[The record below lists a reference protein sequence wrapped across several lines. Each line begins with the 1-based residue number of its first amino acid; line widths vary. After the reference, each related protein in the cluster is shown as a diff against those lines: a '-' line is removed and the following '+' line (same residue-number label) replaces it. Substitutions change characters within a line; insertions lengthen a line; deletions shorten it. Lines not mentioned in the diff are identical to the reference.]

1 MFKFTGFTQKANNAV
16 NAAIAQASSLG
27 HTYVGSEHLLC
38 GLLREGSVMA
48 YAQMRKSGASCEA
61 ITAKLLETVGRGSR
75 TELSPE
81 NFTPKARRIL
91 ENALME
97 SKLSGLPQADTEQ
110 ILLCILKE
118 QECYAFRFLKQADC
132 DLESLLRELSGITAE
147 IAEYQTRK
155 QQKQTR
161 TPNLDKYGRDLTR
174 LAKERR
180 LDPVIGR
187 EKELARVT
195 QILARRMKNNPCLI
209 GDAGVGK
216 TAIAEGLAQKIAAG
230 DVPEVLRQ
238 KRVIAL
244 DLPLMVAGAKY
255 RGDFEERMKS
265 VMEEVAHSGNVVIFI
280 DEIHTLIGTGA
291 AEGAV
296 DASNLLKPQL
306 ARGEFQ
312 MIGATTTE
320 EYRRYIEKDQALE
333 RRFQSV
339 LVPEP
344 DEAAAVSILE
354 GLKDRYESFHH
365 VFVTRGAI
373 EAAVRL
379 SIRYL
384 PEHRLPDKAID
395 LMDEACSRAGM
406 KPCREECGSLPE
418 VTAEDIAAVL
428 SLSTGIDA
436 GRFSEDESA
445 MLMRLEETLHRRVAG
460 QERAVSAVAK
470 AIRRNRAGLREPKRP
485 IGSFLFIGPTGVG
498 KTELAKALAEALFGT
513 EESLTSIDMTEYAE
527 PGSVAK
533 LIGSPPGY
541 VGYDDAGGLTEKIR
555 RRPYSVVLFDEI
567 EKAHPD
573 VLNLLLQLLDEGRL
587 TDSHGRKVDFRNCV
601 IILTSNV
608 GAKAILSVGG
618 MGFSVTNKAG
628 TVPDLTKPAVMAE
641 LRAAFRPEFLN
652 RLDEVVP
659 FDKLGYRV
667 AEQIAHKMLAG
678 LRERLSASG
687 IEADFS
693 PDLIGAMAKLC
704 SEKENGARPMKK
716 FLRDNVEDPLSEQIL
731 SGGLSQGDRVC
742 CGWDGAL
749 SFRKANED
757 FAGVQA

>member
-16 NAAIAQASSLG
+16 NAAIAQACSLG

-38 GLLREGSVMA
+38 GLLREGSIMV
-48 YAQMRKSGASCEA
+48 YAQVRRSGASCEI

-97 SKLSGLPQADTEQ
+97 AKLSGLLQADTEQ
-110 ILLCILKE
+110 ILLSILKE
-118 QECYAFRFLKQADC
+118 QDSYAFRFLKQTDC
-132 DLESLLRELSGITAE
+132 DLEGLLRELSGITAE
-147 IAEYQTRK
+147 LTEYQTKK

-161 TPNLDKYGRDLTR
+161 TPNLDKFGRDLTR

-187 EKELARVT
+187 EKELARVV
-195 QILARRMKNNPCLI
+195 QILARRIKNNPCLI

-216 TAIAEGLAQKIAAG
+216 TAIAEGLAQKIIAG

-265 VMEEVAHSGNVVIFI
+265 VMDEVSHSGNVIIFI

-312 MIGATTTE
+312 LIGATTTE
-320 EYRRYIEKDQALE
+320 EYRRFIEKDQALE

-339 LVPEP
+339 MVPEP
-344 DEAAAVSILE
+344 DEAAAISILN
-354 GLKDRYESFHH
+354 GLKERYETFHH
-365 VFVTRGAI
+365 VCVTKEAV

-406 KPCREECGSLPE
+406 KPCREETGCLPE

-436 GRFSEDESA
+436 GRFTEDESA
-445 MLMRLEETLHRRVAG
+445 MLMRLEETIHRRVAG
-460 QERAVSAVAK
+460 QEKAVSAVAR
-470 AIRRNRAGLREPKRP
+470 ASRRTRAGLREPKRP
-485 IGSFLFIGPTGVG
+485 IGSFLFVGPAGVG
-498 KTELAKALAEALFGT
+498 KTELTKALAEALFGT
-513 EESLTSIDMTEYAE
+513 EESLISLDMTEYAE

-608 GAKAILSVGG
+608 GAKAILNSGP

-628 TVPDLTKPAVMAE
+628 TVPDAVRPAVMAE

-667 AEQIAHKMLAG
+667 AEQIAHKMLSG

-687 IEADFS
+687 IEASFS
-693 PDLIGAMAKLC
+693 PNLVEAMAKLC

-731 SGGLSQGDRVC
+731 SGGLCRGDRVFC
-742 CGWDGAL
+742 DWDGAL
-749 SFRKANED
+749 SCSKIDED
-757 FAGVQA
+757 FAGVSP

>member
-1 MFKFTGFTQKANNAV
+1 IFLLLAL
-16 NAAIAQASSLG
+16 AAAF
-27 HTYVGSEHLLC
+27 
-38 GLLREGSVMA
+38 
-48 YAQMRKSGASCEA
+48 
-61 ITAKLLETVGRGSR
+61 LLETVGRGSR

-97 SKLSGLPQADTEQ
+97 AKLSGLLQADTEQ
-110 ILLCILKE
+110 ILLSILKE
-118 QECYAFRFLKQADC
+118 QDSYAFRFLKQTDC
-132 DLESLLRELSGITAE
+132 DLEGLLRELSGITAE
-147 IAEYQTRK
+147 LTEYQTKK

-161 TPNLDKYGRDLTR
+161 TPNLDKFGRDLTR

-187 EKELARVT
+187 EKELARVV
-195 QILARRMKNNPCLI
+195 QILARRIKNNPCLI
-209 GDAGVGK
+209 GDVGVGK
-216 TAIAEGLAQKIAAG
+216 TAIAEGLAQKIIAG

-265 VMEEVAHSGNVVIFI
+265 MMDEVSHSGNVIIFI

-312 MIGATTTE
+312 LIGATTTE
-320 EYRRYIEKDQALE
+320 EYRRFIEKDQALE

-339 LVPEP
+339 MVPEP
-344 DEAAAVSILE
+344 DEAAAISILN
-354 GLKDRYESFHH
+354 GLKERYETFHH
-365 VFVTRGAI
+365 VCVTKEAV

-406 KPCREECGSLPE
+406 KPCREETGCLPE

-436 GRFSEDESA
+436 GRFTEDESA
-445 MLMRLEETLHRRVAG
+445 MLMRLEETIHRRVAG
-460 QERAVSAVAK
+460 QEKAVSAVAR

-485 IGSFLFIGPTGVG
+485 IGSFLFVGPAGVG
-498 KTELAKALAEALFGT
+498 KTELTKALAEALFGT
-513 EESLTSIDMTEYAE
+513 EESLISLDMTEYAE

-608 GAKAILSVGG
+608 GAKAILNSGP

-628 TVPDLTKPAVMAE
+628 TVPDAVRPAVMAE

-667 AEQIAHKMLAG
+667 AEQ
-678 LRERLSASG
+678 
-687 IEADFS
+687 
-693 PDLIGAMAKLC
+693 
-704 SEKENGARPMKK
+704 
-716 FLRDNVEDPLSEQIL
+716 
-731 SGGLSQGDRVC
+731 
-742 CGWDGAL
+742 
-749 SFRKANED
+749 
-757 FAGVQA
+757 